1 MVGPARDHDET
12 SPSMDEM
19 AEALSF
25 TIMQS
30 VTVLKGAADLLDGRW
45 VDLTEDRRVELAHM
59 MRRHAD
65 HLASIVED
73 FREHPVAATPA
84 P

>member
-1 MVGPARDHDET
+1 MAGPGRAHDET

-19 AEALSF
+19 AETLSL
-25 TIMQS
+25 TILQS

-45 VDLTEDRRVELAHM
+45 GDLTEDRRVELANM

-65 HLASIVED
+65 HLASVVED
-73 FREHPVAATPA
+73 FREHPVRATPG

>member
-1 MVGPARDHDET
+1 MAGPVRSGDQGSASIDEV
-12 SPSMDEM
+12 
-19 AEALSF
+19 AEALSL

-30 VTVLKGAADLLDGRW
+30 VTVLKCAAGLLDGRW
-45 VDLTEDRRVELAHM
+45 SDLPESRRVELAHM

-65 HLASIVED
+65 HLASVVED
-73 FREHPVAATPA
+73 FREHAVGATPG

>member
-1 MVGPARDHDET
+1 MAGPARAHEET
-12 SPSMDEM
+12 PPSVEQM
-19 AEALSF
+19 AETLSL

-45 VDLTEDRRVELAHM
+45 DDLPEGRRVELAHM

-65 HLASIVED
+65 HLASVVED
-73 FREHPVAATPA
+73 FRDHPVAATPE

>member
-1 MVGPARDHDET
+1 MAGPARGHET
-12 SPSMDEM
+12 PPTVEQM
-19 AEALSF
+19 AETLSL

-30 VTVLKGAADLLDGRW
+30 VTVLKGAADLLDIRW
-45 VDLTEDRRVELAHM
+45 ADLPEDRRVELTHM

-65 HLASIVED
+65 HLASVVED
-73 FREHPVAATPA
+73 FREHPVSATPV